1 MPLALSE
8 LSRRPN
14 LLEKAMESKIAEILV
29 ELGEDPQRE
38 GLLKTPMRVA
48 KAWRD
53 MTAGY
58 AEDPLAIIR
67 SALFE
72 VDNEEIVLVRDID
85 FASLCEHHMLP
96 FLGKAHVAYLPR
108 GRVVGLS
115 KLARVVDVYSRRLQV
130 QERMTTQV
138 ATALQQGLQP
148 AGVAVVIEATHMCM
162 VMRGVKKPNAVTVT
176 SAMLG
181 AFRDDPS
188 TRAEVM
194 KLIFAGRS

>member
-1 MPLALSE
+1 
-8 LSRRPN
+8 
-14 LLEKAMESKIAEILV
+14 MESQVREMLLQ
-29 ELGEDPQRE
+29 LGEDPDRE
-38 GLLKTPMRVA
+38 GLQKTPHRVA

-58 AEDPLAIIR
+58 HEDPLAIIR

-85 FASLCEHHMLP
+85 FASVCEHHMLP

-115 KLARVVDVYSRRLQV
+115 KLARVVDVYARRLQV

-138 ATALQQGLQP
+138 AQALQDGLQP
-148 AGVAVVIEATHMCM
+148 AGVAVVIEASHMCM
-162 VMRGVKKPNAVTVT
+162 VMRGVRKPNAVTVT

-181 AFRDDPS
+181 VFRENPA
-188 TRAEVM
+188 TRAELM
-194 KLIFAGRS
+194 KLIDAGKR

>member
-1 MPLALSE
+1 
-8 LSRRPN
+8 
-14 LLEKAMESKIAEILV
+14 MESKIAEILI

-38 GLLKTPMRVA
+38 GLLKTPTRVA

-194 KLIFAGRS
+194 KLIFSGRS